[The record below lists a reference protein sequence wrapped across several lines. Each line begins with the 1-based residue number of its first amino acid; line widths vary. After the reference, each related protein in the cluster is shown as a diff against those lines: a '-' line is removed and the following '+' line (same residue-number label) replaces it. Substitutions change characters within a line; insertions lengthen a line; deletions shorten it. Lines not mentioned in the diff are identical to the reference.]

1 MVKFGP
7 SGNCQM
13 FYDSGHKDSIEAPKW
28 LNSLGLTAY
37 EYSFTLGR
45 FASEERA
52 KAIKEQA
59 EQNNIQISV
68 HAPYY
73 INFCNTTETAKE
85 NNVKFLLNSLRG
97 VKMLGGKYCVVHIGS
112 ILKLNREDA
121 FKGLKNSFQDFL
133 QAYYDQG
140 LEGTIIA
147 PETMGK
153 FSYIGTVDEILEIAS
168 WDKNIIPCFDFGHIN
183 CITQG
188 ALKTKQDFTDIFNK
202 AIDKIGFEKINK
214 CHIHFS
220 KIKYGPKGEIAH
232 LTFEDNEYGPNYEPF
247 LQSVK
252 DLKINPVIIC
262 ESRGTQ
268 TNDSIIRKKYFDTLG

>member
-28 LNSLGLTAY
+28 LKSMGLSAY

-45 FASEERA
+45 FVSDERA
-52 KAIKEQA
+52 KALKEQA

-85 NNVKFLLNSLRG
+85 NNFKFLLNSLRG

-112 ILKLNREDA
+112 ILKLNRQDA
-121 FKGLKNSFQDFL
+121 FNSLKNSFQEFL
-133 QAYYDQG
+133 QVYYDQG
-140 LEGTIIA
+140 LEGTVIA

-153 FSYIGTVDEILEIAS
+153 FSYIGTVDEILEIAG
-168 WDKNIIPCFDFGHIN
+168 WDKNVIPCFDFGHIN

-188 ALKTKQDFTDIFNK
+188 GLKTKQDFLDIFNK
-202 AIDKIGFEKINK
+202 SIDKIGFEKINK

-232 LTFEDNEYGPNYEPF
+232 LTFEDNEYGPNFEPF

-252 DLKINPVIIC
+252 ELKINPVIIC

-268 TNDSIIRKKYFDTLG
+268 TRDALTMKEYFDTLD